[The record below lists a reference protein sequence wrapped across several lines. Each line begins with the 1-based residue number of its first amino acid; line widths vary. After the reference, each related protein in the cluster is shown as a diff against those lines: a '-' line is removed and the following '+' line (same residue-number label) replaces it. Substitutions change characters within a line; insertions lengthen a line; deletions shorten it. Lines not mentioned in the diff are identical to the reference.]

1 MGLTFLSFINQVL
14 SSSIPKEKSS
24 VLEYAFTRSEFSV
37 YCINEQDEGGLEKK
51 KHTKRQL
58 GKKAEKNN
66 AFEVFQ
72 KTANGF
78 KRHL

>member
-24 VLEYAFTRSEFSV
+24 VLEYTFTRPEFSV

-51 KHTKRQL
+51 KAHK
-58 GKKAEKNN
+58 
-66 AFEVFQ
+66 
-72 KTANGF
+72 KTAREESRKEQCF
-78 KRHL
+78 